1 MQYQASLEALIHPE
15 RGAPLFGQSLP
26 WNKDS
31 ICAELSRL
39 AYIRFEAGD
48 RARLTEALARG
59 GFGEPVCFFHP
70 GADAQGFAAS
80 RADGSAWLA
89 YRGTEPD
96 RLRSIVSDLRFLP
109 EDWPGGGRVHR
120 GFAAAERSLAAD
132 VDAWVAGL
140 GEAPLV
146 VTGHSLGA
154 AMATLTA
161 ARFAQAELV
170 TFGSPRVGNAQ
181 FRRGFEG
188 RQVRRYVD
196 CRDIVEDLPPP
207 GLFVHL
213 DGERYIDRLGNVR
226 PTAPG
231 TMARIADQLR
241 ANWDYR
247 RCIGPGNAP
256 ARELADHAPINYVS
270 ATLGARQ
277 GP

>member
-1 MQYQASLEALIHPE
+1 MQYEASLEALIHPE

-26 WNKDS
+26 WNTDA

-48 RARLTEALARG
+48 RARLIEALARG
-59 GFGEPVCFFHP
+59 GFGDPVCFSHP
-70 GADAQGFAAS
+70 GTDAQGFATR

-96 RLRSIVSDLRFLP
+96 RLRTIASDLSFLP
-109 EDWPGGGRVHR
+109 NDWPGGGRVHR
-120 GFAAAERSLAAD
+120 GFAAAERSLAAE
-132 VDAWVAGL
+132 VDSWVAGL
-140 GEAPLV
+140 GGAPFV

-161 ARFAQAELV
+161 ARFAQAQLV
-170 TFGSPRVGNAQ
+170 TFGSPRVGNSA

-196 CRDIVEDLPPP
+196 CRDLVEDLPPL
-207 GLFVHL
+207 LFVHL

-226 PTAPG
+226 AASPG
-231 TMARIADQLR
+231 RMARIADQLR

-247 RCIGPGNAP
+247 RCLGPGNVP
-256 ARELADHAPINYVS
+256 LRELADHAPINYVS
-270 ATLGARQ
+270 ATLGIRQ